1 MPLSIPRTSSEIT
14 PEWLNSALDD
24 DTRDGARIVGVDV
37 RVIGEGVGFLGEV
50 ARLHLSY
57 DCPAPGA
64 PASVIS
70 KVPTANEGFRRLG
83 TNLGLYQR
91 ENAFFAHAAAETPLR
106 IPACY
111 YQYGDPA
118 TETFALLLEDFASMR
133 PGNQLASCSIDEARL
148 ALEAAA
154 GLHATW
160 WNSPRLEEFAA
171 WLPGAGDPYFLFLE
185 MAFRQ
190 AIPAFN
196 TIYGDLVGPEIR
208 RLVDAFAAS
217 YQHLVASLAN
227 DAVTMVHGDF
237 RLDNMLFGD
246 RPGDP
251 PIAIIDWQL
260 PFRSIPQWDIAYF
273 LAGNFDPEVRRANQE
288 DLLRAYHEA
297 LLRHGVIGYSFEE
310 CWRDYRKA
318 ALVLIGYM
326 VTGAAD
332 VDPETLN
339 DRGRELMDRMFSR
352 YGEAVLDLESAE
364 FLT

>member
-1 MPLSIPRTSSEIT
+1 MPQPIPRASSEIT
-14 PEWLNSALDD
+14 PQWLNEALP
-24 DTRDGARIVGVDV
+24 ADV
-37 RVIGEGVGFLGEV
+37 RAGATIAAVDIQVIGEGVGFVGEV
-50 ARLHLSY
+50 ARVRLTY
-57 DCPAPGA
+57 DRPAPGA
-64 PASVIS
+64 PPSVIS

-83 TNLGLYQR
+83 TALGLYQR
-91 ENAFFAHAAAETPLR
+91 ENAFFAHAAAETPMR

-111 YQYGDPA
+111 YRFGDPA
-118 TETFALLLEDFASMR
+118 TETFALLIEDLAPMR
-133 PGNQLASCSIDEARL
+133 PGNQLASCSMAEARL

-154 GLHATW
+154 ALHATW
-160 WNSPRLEEFAA
+160 WNSPRLDAFAS

-196 TIYGDLVGPEIR
+196 AIYGDLVGPEIR
-208 RLVDAFAAS
+208 RLVDAYADN
-217 YQHLVASLAN
+217 YQRLVANLAT
-227 DAVTMVHGDF
+227 DAVTLVHGDY

-246 RPGDP
+246 NPGDP

-273 LAGNFDPEVRRANQE
+273 LAGNFDPGVRRANQE

-297 LLRHGVIGYSFEE
+297 LLRNGVIGYSFED

-352 YGEAVLDLESAE
+352 YGEAVLDLEAAE
-364 FLT
+364 FLA